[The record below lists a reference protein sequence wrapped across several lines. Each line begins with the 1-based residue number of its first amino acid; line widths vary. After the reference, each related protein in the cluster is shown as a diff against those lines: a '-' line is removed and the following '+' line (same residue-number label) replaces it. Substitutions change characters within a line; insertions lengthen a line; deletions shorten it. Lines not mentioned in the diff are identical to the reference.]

1 MALIRRLILLP
12 LTLLL
17 TLSVAQSTQ
26 TGTGGA
32 AATVDRFATEAAI
45 SVLKLGGNAV
55 DAAVTAAA
63 VLNVTNPFSV
73 GIGGG
78 GFMVIYLADED
89 RVVTLDMREMAPGAA
104 APDMFIDSVTGEA
117 IPFFPERVSSGL
129 AVGIPGTLL
138 GWEVALERYGT
149 IDLATALAPAIDI
162 AENGFPITETFSN
175 QVAQNLERFSVFP
188 ATAALYL
195 TEDGTAPEAGSIH
208 RNPDLAETFRTIAER
223 GTDAFYHGVI
233 GEDLI
238 ATVQNPQAVDNPPF
252 TIRGQTMTMADL
264 DAYEVRIRRPTVSEY
279 QGYEIYGMGPP
290 SSGGLTVSLILNI
303 LDNFDLGSLPED
315 EALHLML
322 EASRLAYA
330 DRGVYM
336 ADSDFVNVP
345 VDGLLSQDFADTR
358 APWITESAGSD
369 PAPGDPFAFQDDPS
383 PPLTPPSS
391 DTEGTST
398 THLTVADK
406 YGNVVSFT
414 TTIESTGGSGIVV
427 PGRGFLLNNELT
439 DFDSAPGGPNVVEPF
454 KRPRSSMAPTIV
466 MQDGQ
471 VVMALGSP
479 GGSTII
485 TTVLQTILN
494 VTDFGMTLPEAV
506 NAPRLSQRNS
516 SATSVEAGVA
526 PELLEALTARGHEFR
541 EPSEIGAATAIFF
554 HEDGTMTAAAERVR
568 RSGGTAQ
575 VVSPQ

>member
-1 MALIRRLILLP
+1 MNFIRRLVFLP
-12 LTLLL
+12 FALVL
-17 TLSVAQSTQ
+17 TLSTAQSTQ

-45 SVLKLGGNAV
+45 AVLELGGNAV

-78 GFMVIYLADED
+78 GFMVVYLANED

-104 APDMFIDSVTGEA
+104 TPDMFIDSTTGEP
-117 IPFFPERVSSGL
+117 INFYPDRISSGL

-138 GWEVALERYGT
+138 GWKVALERYGT

-162 AENGFPITETFSN
+162 AENGFPITETFSS

-195 TEDGTAPEAGSIH
+195 TEDGTAPEAGSVH
-208 RNPDLAETFRTIAER
+208 TNPDLAETFRTIAEQ
-223 GTDAFYHGVI
+223 GTDTFYHGAI
-233 GEDLI
+233 GEDLV
-238 ATVQNPQAVDNPPF
+238 ATVQNPQAVDDPPF
-252 TIRGQTMTMADL
+252 PIRGQDMTMADL
-264 DAYEVRIRRPTVSEY
+264 DAYEVRVRRPTVSEY
-279 QGYEIYGMGPP
+279 RGYEVYGMGPP
-290 SSGGLTVSLILNI
+290 SSGGLTVSLILNM
-303 LDNFDLGSLPED
+303 LDTFDLSTMSE
-315 EALHLML
+315 EAAIHYML

-330 DRGVYM
+330 DRGAYM
-336 ADSDFVNVP
+336 TDSDFVNVP
-345 VDGLLSQDFADTR
+345 VEGLLSQDFADTR
-358 APWITESAGSD
+358 APLITETAGDD

-383 PPLTPPSS
+383 PPLTPPGA

-398 THLTVADK
+398 THLTVADAD
-406 YGNVVSFT
+406 GNVVSFT

-439 DFDSAPGGPNVVEPF
+439 DFDSAPGGPNVVEAY
-454 KRPRSSMAPTIV
+454 KRPRSSMSPTIV
-466 MQDGQ
+466 MRDGE

-494 VTDFGMTLPEAV
+494 VTNFGMTLPEAV
-506 NAPRLSQRNS
+506 AAPRLSQRNS
-516 SATSVEAGVA
+516 SATSVEAEVS
-526 PELLEALTARGHEFR
+526 PQLLTALTARGHEFR
-541 EPSEIGAATAIFF
+541 DPGEIGAVTGIFF
-554 HEDGTMTAAAERVR
+554 NEDGTLTAVAEPVR
-568 RSGGTAQ
+568 RSSGTAQ
-575 VVSPQ
+575 VVTPQ

>member
-1 MALIRRLILLP
+1 MTFTRRFILLA
-12 LTLLL
+12 LALV
-17 TLSVAQSTQ
+17 SAFGVAQSTQ

-32 AATVDRFATEAAI
+32 AATVDRYATEAAI
-45 SVLKLGGNAV
+45 AVLELGGNAV

-78 GFMVIYLADED
+78 GFMVVYLADED

-104 APDMFIDSVTGEA
+104 TPDMFIDSATGES
-117 IPFFPERVSSGL
+117 INFFPDRISSGL

-162 AENGFPITETFSN
+162 AENGFPITETFSE

-195 TEDGTAPEAGSIH
+195 TADGAAPEAGSIH
-208 RNPDLAETFRTIAER
+208 KNPDLAQTFRTIAEQ
-223 GTDAFYHGVI
+223 GSDALYHGAI
-233 GEDLI
+233 GEDLV
-238 ATVQNPQAVDNPPF
+238 ATVQNPQTVDNPPF
-252 TIRGQTMTMADL
+252 TVRGQTMTMADL
-264 DAYEVRIRRPTVSEY
+264 DAYEVRVRRPTVSEY
-279 QGYEIYGMGPP
+279 RGYEVYGMGAP
-290 SSGGLTVSLILNI
+290 SSGGLTVSLILNM
-303 LDNFDLGSLPED
+303 LDSYDLSAMPEE
-315 EALHLML
+315 EAIHTML

-330 DRGVYM
+330 DRGAYM

-345 VDGLLSQDFADTR
+345 VEGLLSQDFADTR
-358 APWITESAGSD
+358 APLITDTAGSD
-369 PAPGDPFAFQDDPS
+369 PAPGDPFMFQDDPS
-383 PPLTPPSS
+383 PPLTPPSA

-398 THLTVADK
+398 THLTVADAE
-406 YGNVVSFT
+406 GNVVSFT

-439 DFDSAPGGPNVVEPF
+439 DFDSAPGGPNVVEAY
-454 KRPRSSMAPTIV
+454 KRPRSSMSPTIV
-466 MQDGQ
+466 MKDGR

-494 VTDFGMTLPEAV
+494 VTDFGMDLPEAV
-506 NAPRLSQRNS
+506 AAPRLSQRNS
-516 SATSVEAGVA
+516 SATSIEAEVS
-526 PELLEALTARGHEFR
+526 PELLEALMKRGHEFR
-541 EPSEIGAATAIFF
+541 DPSEIGAATGIFF
-554 HEDGTMTAAAERVR
+554 NPDGTMTAVAEPVR
-568 RSGGTAQ
+568 RSSGTAQ
-575 VVSPQ
+575 VVTPQ